1 MQERFDVVS
10 RLPPEVAVGVL
21 AALDSLEDVMKGAAL
36 VCRAWFALA
45 THPALARLWY
55 RRLLRPEP
63 RLPDLSWTVRL
74 PPPSGHA
81 VHARNVTQH
90 ARHAR
95 HTQRNPTLTHTHHR
109 TRTQENLRTELRAC
123 RELGLKRER
132 ERIAY
137 SHPTMDRF
145 VWAASRGHIRMI
157 EQLWHKVRTHT
168 HTLRTTHYT
177 LHTPRPRQLHTDS
190 GLCVRVR

>member
-63 RLPDLSWTVRL
+63 RLPDLSWT
-74 PPPSGHA
+74 
-81 VHARNVTQH
+81 
-90 ARHAR
+90 
-95 HTQRNPTLTHTHHR
+95 
-109 TRTQENLRTELRAC
+109 ENLCTELRAC

-157 EQLWHKVRTHT
+157 EQLWHKNRESRGRAEGEGRPTRCT
-168 HTLRTTHYT
+168 SSTCWGTRWW
-177 LHTPRPRQLHTDS
+177 TPATAW
-190 GLCVRVR
+190 

>member
-36 VCRAWFALA
+36 VCRAWYALA

-81 VHARNVTQH
+81 VHARNVTQQARATH
-90 ARHAR
+90 ATHNATRHS
-95 HTQRNPTLTHTHHR
+95 R
-109 TRTQENLRTELRAC
+109 TRITTRAHRRTCVPSCGRA
-123 RELGLKRER
+123 G
-132 ERIAY
+132 
-137 SHPTMDRF
+137 S
-145 VWAASRGHIRMI
+145 WA
-157 EQLWHKVRTHT
+157 
-168 HTLRTTHYT
+168 
-177 LHTPRPRQLHTDS
+177 
-190 GLCVRVR
+190 